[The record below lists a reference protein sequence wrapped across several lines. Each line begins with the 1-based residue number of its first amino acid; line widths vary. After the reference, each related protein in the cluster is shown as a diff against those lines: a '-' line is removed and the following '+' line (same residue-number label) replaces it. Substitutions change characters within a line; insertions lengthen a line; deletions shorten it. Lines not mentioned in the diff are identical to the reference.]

1 MTKTPA
7 ERHDSTLRP
16 PRRPL
21 DPTKIPAVSVGY
33 GSGCHETGTWYR
45 AYLRDAPR
53 GQRDCRYFPPAPE
66 GTIYLSPEERLIW
79 LALRK
84 SLFERS

>member
-1 MTKTPA
+1 MKQVPGIVHIY
-7 ERHDSTLRP
+7 EMYLEV
-16 PRRPL
+16 
-21 DPTKIPAVSVGY
+21 K
-33 GSGCHETGTWYR
+33 ET
-45 AYLRDAPR
+45 AAI
-53 GQRDCRYFPPAPE
+53 FPPAPE

>member
-45 AYLRDAPR
+45 D
-53 GQRDCRYFPPAPE
+53 
-66 GTIYLSPEERLIW
+66 TLIHT
-79 LALRK
+79 LLK
-84 SLFERS
+84 LQVF